1 MNINERKTM
10 NNLKKVGLSALAGSL
25 VAFSASAS
33 EVTITGGTQLA
44 YSSAEGNQADKG
56 GSNGKGIGTQTD
68 LSVNAGGELD
78 NGFTVNFFMAINT
91 DTTLSNS
98 SSQTTIGMGD
108 MGTIVVTANNGGPAN
123 AIDDVLPFA
132 YEEAWDGTTHSANN
146 HVFGSATQDGSV
158 SYITPAF
165 DVAGASIS
173 ASATYDSA
181 ANVERA
187 TASSVVSGASG
198 TAYTVKVAHESG
210 LTLGAGAEEVN
221 NSGQGTTKVTGAKV
235 ATGYAKYVA
244 GPLSVGY
251 QESYNNPS
259 HSSSAVGQ
267 DIESTGYGIAY
278 TAGDMS
284 FSYSEITDSQQDIG
298 SDTTH
303 YDAEMSAIQATYTMG
318 AMTAGISFYETTN
331 AGYASAKEYE
341 ETEISL
347 SFAF

>member
-33 EVTITGGTQLA
+33 EVTITGELSQLLFT
-44 YSSAEGNQADKG
+44 EGNQADKG

-165 DVAGASIS
+165 DVAGA
-173 ASATYDSA
+173 AFLLQQ
-181 ANVERA
+181 
-187 TASSVVSGASG
+187 
-198 TAYTVKVAHESG
+198 
-210 LTLGAGAEEVN
+210 LTIQLLMQKEL
-221 NSGQGTTKVTGAKV
+221 Q
-235 ATGYAKYVA
+235 YH
-244 GPLSVGY
+244 LLY
-251 QESYNNPS
+251 QVLQDCL
-259 HSSSAVGQ
+259 HS
-267 DIESTGYGIAY
+267 
-278 TAGDMS
+278 
-284 FSYSEITDSQQDIG
+284 
-298 SDTTH
+298 
-303 YDAEMSAIQATYTMG
+303 
-318 AMTAGISFYETTN
+318 
-331 AGYASAKEYE
+331 
-341 ETEISL
+341 
-347 SFAF
+347 

>member
-33 EVTITGGTQLA
+33 EVTITGGTQLV
-44 YSSAEGNQADKG
+44 YSSQEGNQADKG

-123 AIDDVLPFA
+123 AIDDVIPFA

-146 HVFGSATQDGSV
+146 HVFGAATQDGSV

-165 DVAGASIS
+165 DIAGASIS

-198 TAYTVKVAHESG
+198 TAYTVKIAHESG
-210 LTLGAGAEEVN
+210 LTVGGGAEEVN
-221 NSGQGTTKVTGAKV
+221 NAGQGTTATTGAKV
-235 ATGYAKYVA
+235 ATGYVKYAA

-251 QESYNNPS
+251 QESYNNK
-259 HSSSAVGQ
+259 ADGAQ
-267 DIESTGYGIAY
+267 DIASSGYGIAY
-278 TAGDMS
+278 TSGDMS

-303 YDAEMSAIQATYTMG
+303 YDAEMSAVQATYTMG

>member
-1 MNINERKTM
+1 M

-33 EVTITGGTQLA
+33 EVTITGGTQLV
-44 YSSAEGNQADKG
+44 YSSQEGNQAGKAA
-56 GSNGKGIGTQTD
+56 SNGKGIGTQTD

-108 MGTIVVTANNGGPAN
+108 LGTVVVTANNGGPAN
-123 AIDDVLPFA
+123 AIDDVLPKA
-132 YEEAWDGTTHSANN
+132 YEEVWDGTSHTANN
-146 HVFGSATQDGSV
+146 HEFGAATQDGSV
-158 SYITPAF
+158 SYITPAI

-187 TASSVVSGASG
+187 TVSSVVSGASG
-198 TAYTVKVAHESG
+198 TAYTVKIAHESG
-210 LTLGAGAEEVN
+210 LTLGGGAEEV
-221 NSGQGTTKVTGAKV
+221 SDAGQGTTIVNGAKV
-235 ATGYAKYVA
+235 ATGYALYSA
-244 GPLSVGY
+244 GPISIGY
-251 QESYNNPS
+251 QESYNNAS

-267 DIESTGYGIAY
+267 DIASKGYGIAY
-278 TAGDMS
+278 TSGDMS
-284 FSYSEITDSQQDIG
+284 FSYSEVEDSQQDIG
-298 SDTTH
+298 ADTTH
-303 YDAEMSAIQATYTMG
+303 YDAEMSALQATYTMG
-318 AMTAGISFYETTN
+318 AMTAGISFYETNN
-331 AGYASAKEYE
+331 AGYESAKEYE

>member
-1 MNINERKTM
+1 M

-33 EVTITGGTQLA
+33 EVTITGGTQLV
-44 YSSAEGNQADKG
+44 YSTQEGNQNGSG

-68 LSVNAGGELD
+68 LAVNAGGELD
-78 NGFTVNFFMAINT
+78 NGFTVNFFMGINT

-132 YEEAWDGTTHSANN
+132 YEEVWDGTSHSANN
-146 HVFGSATQDGSV
+146 HVFGSHTQDGSV

-165 DVAGASIS
+165 EIAGVSIS
-173 ASATYDSA
+173 GSATYDSA

-187 TASSVVSGASG
+187 SASGVVSGASG
-198 TAYTVKVAHESG
+198 TAYTVKLSHESG
-210 LTLGAGAEEVN
+210 LTIGGGAEEVDN
-221 NSGQGTTKVTGAKV
+221 AGAGTTATVGAKV
-235 ATGYAKYVA
+235 ATGYAKYTA

-251 QESYNNPS
+251 QESYNNVADKAQDI
-259 HSSSAVGQ
+259 SSS
-267 DIESTGYGIAY
+267 GYGIAY
-278 TAGDMS
+278 TSGDMS
-284 FSYSEITDSQQDIG
+284 FSYSEVTDSQENIG

-303 YDAEMSAIQATYTMG
+303 YDAEMSAVQATYTMG
-318 AMTAGISFYETTN
+318 AMTAGISFYETSN
-331 AGYASAKEYE
+331 PGYANGTEFE